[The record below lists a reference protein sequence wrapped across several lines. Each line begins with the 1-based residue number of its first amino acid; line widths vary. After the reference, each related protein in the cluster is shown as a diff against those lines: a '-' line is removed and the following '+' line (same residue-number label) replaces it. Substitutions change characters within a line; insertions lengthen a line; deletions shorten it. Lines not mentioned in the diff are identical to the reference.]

1 MNPLL
6 TSAVLSTG
14 QQVINHY
21 LSAAKENTQDEDAF
35 SKVLNQKIKDSFDVA
50 RYLHDNGLQTPR
62 DVAEHI
68 HELKARLLENRYLSD
83 TGLLHSNPSATA
95 ILRKAEGY
103 TLKNGD
109 LEVPLEA
116 GSQPHELAKAIH
128 HLETWLRND

>member
-50 RYLHDNGLQTPR
+50 RYLHDNGLQTPH

-68 HELKARLLENRYLSD
+68 QELKARLLENRDLSD

-116 GSQPHELAKAIH
+116 GSQTHELAKAIH